1 MSVLRTQFVNS
12 INSFICERLG
22 KFSLRTI
29 GKSRILNR
37 IETTI
42 DTVGQVSSGEM
53 DYFTST
59 IIHRIIKEF
68 IILDDNYDYDYDD
81 GIFSDLIS
89 DGRDYFSSLSS

>member
-12 INSFICERLG
+12 INSFICEKLG

-42 DTVGQVSSGEM
+42 DTVGQVSSGNM

-68 IILDDNYDYDYDD
+68 IILDDNYDD